1 MQPIVDIPLSAR
13 AAQAI
18 REKIVTGEYGQ
29 GRKLTEQEC
38 AERLGLSRIS
48 VREAFQQ
55 LVSEGLLLKRVN
67 RSTTV
72 VRFEK
77 ADVKDVYYL
86 RMGLEKLAARIC
98 LEDKTM
104 PREALLRQQERIRVI
119 DRREP
124 NALERML
131 HEDLRYH
138 VLLIEAARSPRLLA
152 AWAGIEGQIRTLS
165 YQTLKRYTAQADD
178 SRVFD
183 DHRLLTEALLSGD
196 RARAD
201 AAIDEH
207 LGRSIRLLGEIVDD
221 APVKENEGGA

>member
-1 MQPIVDIPLSAR
+1 MQPIIDIPLSAR
-13 AAQAI
+13 AAQEI
-18 REKIVTGEYGQ
+18 REKIVTGAYEQ

-38 AERLGLSRIS
+38 AQKLGLSRIS

-55 LVSEGLLLKRVN
+55 LVSEGLLVKRVN

-72 VRFEK
+72 ARYGR

-86 RMGLEKLAARIC
+86 RMSLEKLAARIC
-98 LEDKTM
+98 AEENRT
-104 PREALLRQQERIRVI
+104 PRDALLRLQERMRGI
-119 DRREP
+119 DRHE
-124 NALERML
+124 ADAVEQML
-131 HEDLRYH
+131 AEDLRYH
-138 VLLIEAARSPRLLA
+138 ALMIEAAQSPRLMA

-165 YQTLKRYTAQADD
+165 YQTLERYTAQTDD

-201 AAIDEH
+201 AAIEEH
-207 LGRSIRLLGEIVDD
+207 LGRSIRLLWQIVDD
-221 APVKENEGGA
+221 VQAQGDEGGA